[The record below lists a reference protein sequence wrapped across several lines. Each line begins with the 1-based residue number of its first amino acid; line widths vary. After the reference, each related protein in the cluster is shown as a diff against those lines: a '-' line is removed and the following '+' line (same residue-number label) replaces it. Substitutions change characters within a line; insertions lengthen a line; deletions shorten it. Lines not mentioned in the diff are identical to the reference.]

1 MMSRLI
7 SVIGLALLLA
17 GCAYYGPGYG
27 YGYYGPGYYS
37 YGSGYGAGYPGV
49 NGTEQTASPAAT
61 YGG

>member
-1 MMSRLI
+1 MSRLI

-27 YGYYGPGYYS
+27 YYGSGYYS
-37 YGSGYGAGYPGV
+37 YGSGYGGYPGV
-49 NGTEQTASPAAT
+49 NSTEQTASPAAT